1 MTGTRDRILAATT
14 ELFRRR
20 GYNGTSL
27 RDITTAAQATT
38 GSLYHFFPGGKS
50 DLAKTFITEAGA
62 SYQQLFEMIVD
73 EAADPAE
80 AICDFFDGAAD
91 VLEEGG
97 FIDVCPVGTIAREVA
112 SSHDDLRLAADRE
125 FDGWIEAAASRF
137 RAAGMAPSEAAE
149 VATTI
154 VAALEGGFLLARCRQ
169 NGELLR
175 VTGRHMRA
183 LVLARLAETPVRP
196 TP

>member
-1 MTGTRDRILAATT
+1 MAGTRDRILAATT

-27 RDITTAAQATT
+27 KEITAAAQATT
-38 GSLYHFFPGGKS
+38 GSVYHFFPGGKA
-50 DLAKTFITEAGA
+50 DLAKAFIAEAGA

-73 EAADPAE
+73 DAADPAE
-80 AICDFFDGAAD
+80 AICAFFDGAAD

-97 FIDVCPVGTIAREVA
+97 FIDVCPVGTVAREIA
-112 SSHDDLRLAADRE
+112 SSHDDLRLAADRV

-137 RAAGMAPSEAAE
+137 RAAGMAPSDAAE

-154 VAALEGGFLLARCRQ
+154 VAALEGAFLLARCRQ
-169 NGELLR
+169 NSQLLR

-183 LVLARLAETPVRP
+183 LVLTRLAETPLRP